1 MILGDSILAVVAIL
15 VAIIGCLLTG
25 LLVTGVQ
32 YRDMRQE
39 RDYYR
44 ETSQTTALA
53 LAAAQGQ
60 IATILAVRENEQ

>member
-1 MILGDSILAVVAIL
+1 MILGDSLLAVVAIL
-15 VAIIGCLLTG
+15 AAIIGCLCTG

-44 ETSQTTALA
+44 EASQQAATALA
-53 LAAAQGQ
+53 TTQGQ
-60 IATILAVRENEQ
+60 LAVILANREHTS

>member
-1 MILGDSILAVVAIL
+1 MILGDSLLSVVAIL
-15 VAIIGCLLTG
+15 VAIIGCLCTG

-44 ETSQTTALA
+44 DASQQAATA

-60 IATILAVRENEQ
+60 LSVILASRSNG